1 MVNRGWEEERE
12 EELRFTL
19 RLNLKAKQM
28 LEEVAQQTGVE
39 SIGEVLQNAIIVY
52 LWLYY
57 KAREGKKILV
67 EAERGLEGAIKLY
80 AVEKEKL

>member
-1 MVNRGWEEERE
+1 MVNRGWRREGEEEV
-12 EELRFTL
+12 
-19 RLNLKAKQM
+19 RLALKLNSKAKQM